1 MFRRRSLKPPPA
13 PRFYINRFPAHAR
26 VAPPEHTGRPMP
38 ARAPRPPPPLLA
50 LGILASLAIPAPAS
64 GTPAPPSMCN
74 GLEGGVYL
82 DSAGICTYCPAG
94 HGCPRGVA
102 ISQASLSQHACQPGT
117 YQPLTGKMSCPPCPE
132 DSFCPGSGL
141 TSFQPCPV
149 TGSAPQGSVSCL
161 FCTNEAY
168 FIVASNGSCAQR
180 STCVEGAQYEVLP
193 RSRYSDTVCAALTP
207 YTPTPI
213 TPTPPCVVGG
223 AKLCEGVLV
232 SYVRVAETPTSD
244 RELWRWEPCLA
255 GQYLRTRLVAD
266 TRGVIITPQEC
277 AWYTDCASQGMYRVV
292 DGTRSEDRDNVCSTP
307 RVCVQGEEYTVALHQ
322 EASAQNGYVGS
333 DTVCAPY
340 TLCNPATEYLAV
352 RGNATSDNRL
362 VSART
367 FFHSPHA
374 SGGACA

>member
-1 MFRRRSLKPPPA
+1 
-13 PRFYINRFPAHAR
+13 
-26 VAPPEHTGRPMP
+26 
-38 ARAPRPPPPLLA
+38 
-50 LGILASLAIPAPAS
+50 
-64 GTPAPPSMCN
+64 
-74 GLEGGVYL
+74 
-82 DSAGICTYCPAG
+82 
-94 HGCPRGVA
+94 
-102 ISQASLSQHACQPGT
+102 
-117 YQPLTGKMSCPPCPE
+117 
-132 DSFCPGSGL
+132 
-141 TSFQPCPV
+141 
-149 TGSAPQGSVSCL
+149 
-161 FCTNEAY
+161 
-168 FIVASNGSCAQR
+168 
-180 STCVEGAQYEVLP
+180 
-193 RSRYSDTVCAALTP
+193 
-207 YTPTPI
+207 
-213 TPTPPCVVGG
+213 VGG

-277 AWYTDCASQGMYRVV
+277 AWYTDCASKGMYRVV

-367 FFHSPHA
+367 FFIPPTRAAERGRDAHPAPHRCAPVEDCSQPLDTRFELYPAVDAGPAYNSIGLNAVCKEYTECGPGSYPNA
-374 SGGACA
+374 SGTR